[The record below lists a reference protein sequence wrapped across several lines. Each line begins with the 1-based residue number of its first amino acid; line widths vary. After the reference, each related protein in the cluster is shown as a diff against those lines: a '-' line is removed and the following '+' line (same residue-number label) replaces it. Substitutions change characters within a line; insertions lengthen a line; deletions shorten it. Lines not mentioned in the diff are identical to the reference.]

1 MAFEITTNEA
11 RQYQVDG
18 FFVRESAFTA
28 AEVAELRGA
37 AEHTAEA
44 AAAGS
49 GAGRAY
55 LLDGNRFVDFDHVTV
70 QFEHSPGSDTVR
82 VVEPAHPFDTRWEAL
97 IDDARIVAPMRGL
110 IGSERV
116 ALWTDKLN
124 LKRPREGS
132 GFGWHQD
139 SPYWMHDCG
148 HVDLLPNVFLAL
160 DAASEANGC
169 IRIIRGS
176 HLEGCLP
183 GISNGS
189 QLGGFFTDPQRFD
202 VSRQALLE
210 VPAGSL
216 VFFNPH
222 AVHGSLPNRSDQPR
236 RAIILTYQPGDN
248 PMLKSGRVRNAGKA
262 GESGAAAS
270 GEHHES

>member
-1 MAFEITTNEA
+1 MAFEITPEET

-18 FFVRESAFTA
+18 YFVRESAFAA
-28 AEVAELRGA
+28 AEVAELRHA
-37 AEHTAEA
+37 AEHTAA
-44 AAAGS
+44 AAVRRCS
-49 GAGRAY
+49 QGRSY
-55 LLDGNRFVDFDHVTV
+55 VLDGNRFVDVDDVTV

-82 VVEPAHPFDTRWEAL
+82 VIEPAHPFDARWEML
-97 IDDARIVAPMRGL
+97 IDDARIVQPMRGL

-139 SPYWMHDCG
+139 SPYWIHDCR
-148 HVDLLPNVFLAL
+148 HVDLLPNVLVAL

-176 HLEGCLP
+176 HVDGCLP

-189 QLGGFFTDPQRFD
+189 QLGGFYTDPQRFD
-202 VSRQALLE
+202 ESRQVLME

-222 AVHGSLPNRSDQPR
+222 AVHGSLPNRSEQPR
-236 RAIILTYQPGDN
+236 RALILTYQPADY
-248 PMLKSGRVRNAGKA
+248 PMLKSGRIRNV
-262 GESGAAAS
+262 GEAAA
-270 GEHHES
+270 